1 MRDFVETF
9 LFLAIGCLGLAT
21 LFAAAAGVAGLFG
34 GRIERCP
41 DCHRYSLTVDGR
53 VHAEGCPVTSH
64 RRDRYR
70 GDASGIVIGSTRRG
84 TLRHA
89 FHH

>member
-9 LFLAIGCLGLAT
+9 LFLAIGCLGLVT
-21 LFAAAAGVAGLFG
+21 LLAAAAGVAGLFG

-41 DCHRYSLTVDGR
+41 GCHRYSLTVDGR

-64 RRDRYR
+64 RGERDR
-70 GDASGIVIGSTRRG
+70 AAAAGIVIGPVRG
-84 TLRHA
+84 STLRHA
-89 FHH
+89 LHH